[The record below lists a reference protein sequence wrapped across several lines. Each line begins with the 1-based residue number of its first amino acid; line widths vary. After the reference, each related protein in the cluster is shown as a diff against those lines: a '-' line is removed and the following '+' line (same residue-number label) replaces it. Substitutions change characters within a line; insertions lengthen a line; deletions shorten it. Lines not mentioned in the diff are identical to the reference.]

1 MSDAPERIA
10 PCAHEVDEMGVWAE
24 GWEDTDECAG
34 VYIREDLHAAE
45 IDRLTARVAE
55 LEGALLPFSNEAG
68 WWFEKNY
75 SASDSPVEGFSDYQ
89 GVMTCGDLFA
99 ARVAL
104 TSQEAAQ

>member
-1 MSDAPERIA
+1 MTDAPERICPPWAFRRTFAWIPIDSGGLA
-10 PCAHEVDEMGVWAE
+10 P
-24 GWEDTDECAG
+24 
-34 VYIREDLHAAE
+34 HAAE

-55 LEGALLPFSNEAG
+55 LERALLPFSNEAG
-68 WWFEKNY
+68 WWLEKNY

-99 ARVAL
+99 ARAAL